1 MNAATTATPAESAAA
16 AAAAEIESP
25 SSPHRRSRPAPHE
38 SPPQPPLPAATS
50 SSRILGYDVARAVA
64 ICGMVVDHSAQ
75 VIGPADP
82 AGWGQTLLDFMD
94 GRASAVFVVLA
105 GVGVSLLCR
114 KHAPADLRR
123 TLLRRGALLLAIGF
137 VNQAIWP
144 GDILRTFGVAIM
156 LAGFLVPLGSRALLA
171 VAAAIVLAFPALWL
185 TVDYDAHWNWGTM
198 HYANL
203 WRPAGIV
210 RNLFYDG
217 FRPVIPWAGL
227 LVLGMWIGRLD
238 VTRAA
243 VRRRMFACGV
253 GMMLAVEI
261 GSRVILSY
269 ALAHRGGVSE
279 SNLRDWLETGSMPP
293 LPLFVLTTT
302 GWALAVIALG
312 LAVGVRRPQSTAV
325 RALVATGQLALTWY
339 VGHILLGAVLVHFA
353 GWHRFDS
360 LPLSLLAGVSLFT
373 LMVLTSALAK
383 RRWRTGPME
392 WLLRRAG

>member
-1 MNAATTATPAESAAA
+1 MTATDVPVLEYAPRSAA
-16 AAAAEIESP
+16 P
-25 SSPHRRSRPAPHE
+25 
-38 SPPQPPLPAATS
+38 
-50 SSRILGYDVARAVA
+50 SSRILGYDLARALA
-64 ICGMVVDHSAQ
+64 ICGMILVHFGLVM
-75 VIGPADP
+75 GGETPTPGWPA
-82 AGWGQTLLDFMD
+82 LILRCLD
-94 GRASAVFVVLA
+94 GRPAALFVILA
-105 GVGVSLLCR
+105 GVGITLRSSR
-114 KHAPADLRR
+114 AATADDPRR
-123 TLLRRGALLLAIGF
+123 VLVRRGLFLLAVGF
-137 VNQAIWP
+137 VNLTIWP
-144 GDILRTFGVAIM
+144 GDILRVYGVSLI
-156 LAGFLVPLGSRALLA
+156 LAAFLLRASGRTLLILA
-171 VAAAIVLAFPALWL
+171 VAFELAFIGLFL
-185 TVDYDAHWNWGTM
+185 CVDYERHWDWSTLTYHG
-198 HYANL
+198 L
-203 WRPAGIV
+203 WTRAGIV